1 MAESIPG
8 GARERFVETN
18 GLRMR
23 ILEQGCGFPVVL
35 CHGFPE
41 IADSWRRQLPALAA
55 AGFRAIAPDQR
66 GFGGTSRPE
75 PVEAYDIEHLTGDLA
90 GLLDAL
96 DLERAVF
103 VGHDWGG
110 IVAWQMPFLHPE
122 RTAGVIGVN
131 TPAMRRPPV
140 PPTEAFK
147 RIFGE
152 NHYIVHFQKPGEADA
167 GLARDVRRTMT
178 NFLRSP
184 VSREEMARHAF
195 RPDGSIRNM
204 VDLIESD
211 DPPGKPL
218 LSPEDLEVYVAAW
231 TRSGF
236 TGGINWYRNFDR
248 NWHLTAAFDGRTID
262 VPSLMI
268 TAELDPVLSPPL
280 AEPMRGFVPD
290 LEMHC
295 IAGCGH
301 WTTHEA
307 PDELNRLMVDWLS
320 RRFG

>member
-1 MAESIPG
+1 MAGSTPA

-23 ILEQGCGFPVVL
+23 VLELGEGFPVVL

-96 DLERAVF
+96 ELERAVF

-110 IVAWQMPFLHPE
+110 IVAWQMPFFHPG

-131 TPAMRRPPV
+131 TPALRRPPV
-140 PPTEAFK
+140 PPITAF
-147 RIFGE
+147 RHIFGE

-167 GLARDVRRTMT
+167 GLGRDVRRTLT
-178 NFLRSP
+178 HLLRSP
-184 VSREEMARHAF
+184 VPREEMTRYAF
-195 RPDGSIRNM
+195 RADGSIRNM
-204 VDLIESD
+204 VDLVEAD
-211 DPPGKPL
+211 DPPGEAL
-218 LSPEDLEVYVAAW
+218 LSADDLAVYLAAW
-231 TRSGF
+231 TSSGF

-248 NWHLTAAFDGRTID
+248 NWNLTAAFDERTID
-262 VPSLMI
+262 VPCLMI

-280 AEPMRGFVPD
+280 AEPMRSFVTD
-290 LEMHC
+290 LEIHC

-307 PDELNRLMVDWLS
+307 PVELNRLMVDWLG